1 MHGPL
6 SFEAARGNCRSR
18 SHAPPAIVFGL
29 DGIPCE
35 GMENGG
41 IVLQHRNILPRK
53 NVAILSRESVQ
64 KGPLQKSK
72 GTRRMERGQYPASI
86 GTFGEL
92 RKFRERS
99 RVMAPQ
105 QIERWA
111 ISGGTAGDEEDIMIK
126 DFNVSEKGH
135 GSYWLL
141 GILRWV
147 MVLIFISFGIQ
158 KFTPQSADG
167 IALYISN
174 SPFVS
179 WLSIFGIRGEAYLLG
194 IIELTTAAILAAGAF
209 IPLLSALGSLMG
221 IGTFA
226 ITWSFFFSTPGV
238 VKWSVSADPIA
249 WNLTG
254 EFLYKDVVLL
264 CVCIVLFLASL
275 PKKVVP
281 LRSN

>member
-1 MHGPL
+1 
-6 SFEAARGNCRSR
+6 
-18 SHAPPAIVFGL
+18 
-29 DGIPCE
+29 
-35 GMENGG
+35 
-41 IVLQHRNILPRK
+41 
-53 NVAILSRESVQ
+53 
-64 KGPLQKSK
+64 
-72 GTRRMERGQYPASI
+72 MERD
-86 GTFGEL
+86 
-92 RKFRERS
+92 
-99 RVMAPQ
+99 VM
-105 QIERWA
+105 IR
-111 ISGGTAGDEEDIMIK
+111 

-135 GSYWLL
+135 GSYWPL

-158 KFTPQSADG
+158 KFTPESAEG

-194 IIELTTAAILAAGAF
+194 VVELTTAVLLAAGAF
-209 IPLLSALGSLMG
+209 IPILSALSSLMG

-238 VKWSVSADPIA
+238 VKWSVSTDPIA

-254 EFLYKDVVLL
+254 EFLFKDVVLL

-275 PKKVVP
+275 PTKVVP

>member
-1 MHGPL
+1 LSRDGSNKATIAAFL
-6 SFEAARGNCRSR
+6 AQQARSFEISLLRARNQEK
-18 SHAPPAIVFGL
+18 
-29 DGIPCE
+29 IPDHRLE
-35 GMENGG
+35 NWEVVKKTQFPVVRQAME
-41 IVLQHRNILPRK
+41 K
-53 NVAILSRESVQ
+53 
-64 KGPLQKSK
+64 
-72 GTRRMERGQYPASI
+72 
-86 GTFGEL
+86 
-92 RKFRERS
+92 
-99 RVMAPQ
+99 
-105 QIERWA
+105 
-111 ISGGTAGDEEDIMIK
+111 DIMIK

-147 MVLIFISFGIQ
+147 MVLIFVSFGIQ

-179 WLSIFGIRGEAYLLG
+179 WLSIFGNRGEAYLLG
-194 IIELTTAAILAAGAF
+194 IIELTTAALLAAGAF
-209 IPLLSALGSLMG
+209 IPILSALGSLMG

-238 VKWSVSADPIA
+238 VKWSVSTDPIA

-264 CVCIVLFLASL
+264 YVCIVLFLASL
-275 PKKVVP
+275 PKNVVP